1 MYQIIIS
8 SNPNIHIYNDKT
20 NSINNRFDT
29 YEDANHW
36 VSKNFKNK
44 KYIMIDIIET
54 FEKVSQNI

>member
-8 SNPNIHIYNDKT
+8 SNPNIYIYNDKT

-36 VSKNFKNK
+36 VSKNFKKK
-44 KYIMIDIIET
+44 KYIMIDII
-54 FEKVSQNI
+54 KV

>member
-29 YEDANHW
+29 YEDANDW

-44 KYIMIDIIET
+44 KYIMIDII
-54 FEKVSQNI
+54 KV